1 LKQLQSA
8 KISGNQRES
17 ERISGNQEIK
27 KIQLETTGISGRN
40 QLGISGYQR
49 E

>member
-1 LKQLQSA
+1 M
-8 KISGNQRES
+8 SGNKRNQRES
-17 ERISGNQEIK
+17 AEIK
-27 KIQLETTGISGRN
+27 EIQLESKGITGRN